1 MPPATNNDESTP
13 SHEDI
18 AVGEVCSA
26 LANER
31 CRSVLYYFQEST
43 PTVASYE
50 ALITYSY
57 EHDDTID
64 TREQAAIALQHVTLP
79 KLEEAGIIE
88 HDGRSSTVRYR
99 GFPQLETMVRLV
111 ADMEDEL

>member
-1 MPPATNNDESTP
+1 MPPATNDDESA
-13 SHEDI
+13 SLQADI
-18 AVGEVCSA
+18 AVGDVCSV
-26 LANER
+26 LANEW

-50 ALITYSY
+50 ALITHRCK
-57 EHDDTID
+57 HDDTID

-88 HDGRSSTVRYR
+88 YDGRSSSVRYR

-111 ADMEDEL
+111 AEMEDEL